1 MFVLLEL
8 FSTENHSMKV
18 GTNDFPT
25 AARGSG
31 GIFGGWADYGGA
43 LPHATPPNPSAPMTS
58 LGKSSNSIFGSTPDV
73 R

>member
-18 GTNDFPT
+18 DTNDFPT

-73 R
+73 